1 MLLTSDMKMN
11 GVTILNSGYSFHMSR
26 NENLFLDY
34 QVINGGKVLMGNN
47 ITYTVTGIQN
57 IMIKIFNGVIRKLK

>member
-1 MLLTSDMKMN
+1 MKMN

-47 ITYTVTGIQN
+47 ITYMVTGIQN

>member
-1 MLLTSDMKMN
+1 MKMN